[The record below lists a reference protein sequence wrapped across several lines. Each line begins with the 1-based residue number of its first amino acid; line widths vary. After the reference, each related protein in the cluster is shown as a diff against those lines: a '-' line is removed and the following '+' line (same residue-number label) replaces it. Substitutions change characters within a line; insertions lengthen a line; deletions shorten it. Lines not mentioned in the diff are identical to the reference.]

1 MNRNEESLIEQ
12 GWRIHGM
19 NGNEWFIE
27 CTGMKDL
34 MNEQQWMV
42 HWINDSLNEQ
52 KWRIIDWTE
61 MKDSWNEREWMIH
74 KMYRNEEFDAWTA
87 MNGSLD

>member
-34 MNEQQWMV
+34 LNEQQWMV
-42 HWINDSLNEQ
+42 HWN
-52 KWRIIDWTE
+52 
-61 MKDSWNEREWMIH
+61 
-74 KMYRNEEFDAWTA
+74 
-87 MNGSLD
+87 